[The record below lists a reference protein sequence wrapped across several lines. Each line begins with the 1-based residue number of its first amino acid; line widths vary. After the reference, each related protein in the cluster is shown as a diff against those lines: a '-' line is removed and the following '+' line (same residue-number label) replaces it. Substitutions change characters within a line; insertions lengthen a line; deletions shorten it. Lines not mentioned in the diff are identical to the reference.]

1 MTTEQA
7 RWSATLGRLSL
18 VAMVG
23 AWCACHP
30 RPARQSSNSGVLP
43 SAIETGIESGVYG
56 FSGAGA
62 PDTEPEGVI
71 GECVWIFDEH
81 DHSQIARGECKEKA
95 PGSFRV
101 ALKPGRYVVHGP
113 GGNQSIEVK
122 PGSWIKLESIASL
135 PMAP

>member
-1 MTTEQA
+1 MTTKQSRRSTTLA
-7 RWSATLGRLSL
+7 RLGI
-18 VAMVG
+18 VALVG
-23 AWCACHP
+23 ACFACHP
-30 RPARQSSNSGVLP
+30 RSAARSSNSSVP
-43 SAIETGIESGVYG
+43 SPAIETWVESGIYG

-62 PDTEPEGVI
+62 PDNEPEGVI

-81 DHSQIARGECKEKA
+81 DRSQIARGECKEKA

-113 GGNQSIEVK
+113 GGHQSIEVK

>member
-1 MTTEQA
+1 MITEQS
-7 RWSATLGRLSL
+7 RWSATLGRLSI
-18 VAMVG
+18 VALVG
-23 AWCACHP
+23 ACFACHP
-30 RPARQSSNSGVLP
+30 RSATQSSNASVP
-43 SAIETGIESGVYG
+43 SPAIEPGVESGIYG
-56 FSGAGA
+56 FSGAAA

-71 GECVWIFDEH
+71 GECVWIFDEY
-81 DHSQIARGECKEKA
+81 DRSQIAHGECKEKA

-122 PGSWIKLESIASL
+122 PGSWVKLESVASL